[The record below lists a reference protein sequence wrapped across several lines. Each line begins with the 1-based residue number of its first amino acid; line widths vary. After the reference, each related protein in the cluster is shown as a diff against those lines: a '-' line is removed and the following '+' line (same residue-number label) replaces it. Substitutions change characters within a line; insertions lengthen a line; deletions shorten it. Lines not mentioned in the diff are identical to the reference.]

1 MNIETIFH
9 NTENTAKIELIK
21 AGKEAEGWLR
31 WFDTSHLPAH
41 LAAIVEDFGRLA
53 AGLASVYPPSAEL
66 TTAIRQLVQAK
77 DSAVRAAVLFKEAEP
92 K

>member
-53 AGLASVYPPSAEL
+53 SVYPPSAEL